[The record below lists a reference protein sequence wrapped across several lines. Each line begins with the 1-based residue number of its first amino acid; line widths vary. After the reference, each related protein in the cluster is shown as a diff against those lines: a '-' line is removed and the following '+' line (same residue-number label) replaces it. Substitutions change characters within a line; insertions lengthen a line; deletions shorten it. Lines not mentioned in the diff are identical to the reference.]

1 MSRSSQIDDFDA
13 VMAEADELV
22 QQINS
27 MVAEDIKETHQIE
40 LEKHLKKL
48 ENLKSEMQEMSA
60 KQGEPD
66 KSSSYADGFHAAYQ
80 EIVKA
85 MKNLKELL
93 N

>member
-1 MSRSSQIDDFDA
+1 MGRSSQIDQFDA

-22 QQINS
+22 QHINS
-27 MVAEDIKETHQIE
+27 MVADDIKETHHIE
-40 LEKHLKKL
+40 LEKRLKKL
-48 ENLKSEMQEMSA
+48 ENLKSEMQDMLA

-66 KSSSYADGFHAAYQ
+66 KSSSYADGFHEAYQ